1 MIVALL
7 TLWPAITA
15 AQAPSPEERLGAAAA
30 KWSADKPTAYEF
42 TLRLVCFC
50 PVLALSR
57 EPIVFRVED
66 GKPSFV
72 SGESVVAK
80 AFGSPTGMDK
90 YATVE
95 RQFDFIRLELAKR
108 HYRME
113 VQYDQNLG
121 FPTLIAIDPERNVA
135 DDEITLRIE
144 GFRVLVR

>member
-57 EPIVFRVED
+57 EPIVFRRQAVIREWRERRGQGVRLANGD
-66 GKPSFV
+66 G
-72 SGESVVAK
+72 
-80 AFGSPTGMDK
+80 
-90 YATVE
+90 
-95 RQFDFIRLELAKR
+95 
-108 HYRME
+108 
-113 VQYDQNLG
+113 
-121 FPTLIAIDPERNVA
+121 
-135 DDEITLRIE
+135 
-144 GFRVLVR
+144 